1 MCTQGEVRAIVAD
14 MRARLEGLF
23 PQQQIDAILFGS
35 YARGDA
41 EDGSDIDVMFLVDAP
56 RQDIAR
62 QHWRIGEAAAE
73 ILLER
78 GVFVS
83 RWWRNAPTTSAT
95 PTFSPSSAML
105 DGREFLSW
113 VDDTRQLVSGA
124 EAFWQSVS
132 AFLQQKYTDA

>member
-23 PQQQIDAILFGS
+23 PQQRIDAILFGS

-41 EDGSDIDVMFLVDAP
+41 EDGSDIDVMFLVDSP

-73 ILLER
+73 ILER
-78 GVFVS
+78 GVLVS
-83 RWWRNAPTTSAT
+83 PVVEERAYYERNADVLP
-95 PTFSPSSAML
+95 FFRNVR
-105 DGREFLSW
+105 REG
-113 VDDTRQLVSGA
+113 VAIHG
-124 EAFWQSVS
+124 
-132 AFLQQKYTDA
+132 

>member
-1 MCTQGEVRAIVAD
+1 MPRPRHGIIGSERGCAHVYAGGSARHRRRHARAAGG
-14 MRARLEGLF
+14 AFPAALF

-78 GVFVS
+78 GVLVS
-83 RWWRNAPTTSAT
+83 PVVEERAYYERNADVLP
-95 PTFSPSSAML
+95 FFRNVR
-105 DGREFLSW
+105 REG
-113 VDDTRQLVSGA
+113 VAIHG
-124 EAFWQSVS
+124 
-132 AFLQQKYTDA
+132 

>member
-14 MRARLEGLF
+14 MRTRLEGLF
-23 PQQQIDAILFGS
+23 PQQRIDAILFGS

-41 EDGSDIDVMFLVDAP
+41 EDGSDIDVMFLVDTP

-78 GVFVS
+78 GVLVS
-83 RWWRNAPTTSAT
+83 PVVEERAYYERNADVLP
-95 PTFSPSSAML
+95 FFRNVR
-105 DGREFLSW
+105 REG
-113 VDDTRQLVSGA
+113 V
-124 EAFWQSVS
+124 
-132 AFLQQKYTDA
+132 AFLG

>member
-1 MCTQGEVRAIVAD
+1 MCACVRRVKCAPSSPTCV
-14 MRARLEGLF
+14 RGWRGF
-23 PQQQIDAILFGS
+23 SRSSGIDAILFGS

-78 GVFVS
+78 GVLVS
-83 RWWRNAPTTSAT
+83 PVVEERAYYERNADVLPL
-95 PTFSPSSAML
+95 FRNVR
-105 DGREFLSW
+105 REG
-113 VDDTRQLVSGA
+113 VAIHG
-124 EAFWQSVS
+124 
-132 AFLQQKYTDA
+132 

>member
-14 MRARLEGLF
+14 MRTRLEGLF

-78 GVFVS
+78 GVLVS
-83 RWWRNAPTTSAT
+83 PVVEERAYYERNADVLP
-95 PTFSPSSAML
+95 FFRNVR
-105 DGREFLSW
+105 REGVPFL